1 MKYFWVFCLL
11 LTSLFLGCVHSK
23 NQISGASVDANK
35 IAILNKPK
43 NIAEIFK
50 TNFDHPETSIT
61 DLLDACSKDA
71 CDFSQERSVASR
83 LKSLLVALHDKNA
96 AQVANNSSQV
106 VEDFHRMMGV
116 YSDQREY
123 IVPVTF
129 QAWFLAGAIYPY
141 SKNISK
147 ALFAE
152 VKAIRKN
159 LDLRSPKP
167 VGYLFLVA
175 LDIEYQ
181 AGHLVDK
188 VQAYKKCIDAEPSNR
203 RCQESYLRVSAQ
215 SPIAIKASETN
226 LAKECRPEVDKSGFT
241 LRVGT
246 STLTKYFSGP
256 KPFYGKK
263 YYIDRQ
269 DLLGVSDIETIYWNK
284 KGASLTAGITDSGAA
299 KVKSALSQFKNKGLL
314 LMKKEMIF
322 AAAPLSAAF
331 KDQAKQIKFLMVD
344 KKGLNDF
351 VKKCP

>member
-1 MKYFWVFCLL
+1 MKYFLVFCLL
-11 LTSLFLGCVHSK
+11 FSGCVHSK
-23 NQISGASVDANK
+23 NKNGATAIDTTQ

-50 TNFDHPETSIT
+50 TNFDHPETSIV
-61 DLLDACSKDA
+61 DLLDGCSKEA
-71 CDFSQERSVASR
+71 CDSSQERSVASR
-83 LKSLLVALHDKNA
+83 LKSLYVALQDKNP
-96 AQVANNSSQV
+96 AQVANNSSHV
-106 VEDFHRMMGV
+106 VEDFHRMMGA

-123 IVPVTF
+123 ITPVTF

-147 ALFAE
+147 DLFAE
-152 VKAIRKN
+152 IKILRKT

-175 LDIEYQ
+175 LETEYQ

-203 RCQESYLRVSAQ
+203 RCQEAYLRVSAQ
-215 SPIAIKASETN
+215 SPVTIKASETN

-246 STLTKYFSGP
+246 SNVTKYFSGP

-269 DLLGVSDIETIYWNK
+269 DLLGVSDIEIIYWNK
-284 KGASLTAGITDSGAA
+284 KGASLTAVITDSGAA
-299 KVKSALSQFKNKGLL
+299 KVKRAMGQFKNKGLL
-314 LMKKEMIF
+314 LIKKEMIF

-331 KDQAKQIKFLMVD
+331 KDQPKQILFLMVD

>member
-1 MKYFWVFCLL
+1 MKYFWIFCFLL
-11 LTSLFLGCVHSK
+11 SACVHSK
-23 NQISGASVDANK
+23 NQTGLVAVDTNK

-50 TNFDHPETSIT
+50 TNFDNPDVAMI
-61 DLLDACSKDA
+61 DLLEACSKDA
-71 CDFSQERSVASR
+71 CESSNERSIASH
-83 LKSLLVALHDKNA
+83 LKSLHLALRDKNS
-96 AQVANNSSQV
+96 AQVIANSGRV
-106 VEDFHRMMGV
+106 VEDFHRMIAS
-116 YSDQREY
+116 YTDQREY
-123 IVPVTF
+123 IIPVTF

-141 SKNISK
+141 SKPISQ

-152 VKAIRKN
+152 VKAIRKI

-175 LDIEYQ
+175 LEVEYQ
-181 AGHLVDK
+181 ASHLIDR
-188 VQAYKKCIDAEPSNR
+188 VQAYKRCIDTEPSNR
-203 RCQESYLRVSAQ
+203 RCQEAYLRVSAQ
-215 SPIAIKASETN
+215 SPLAIKTSETN

-246 STLTKYFSGP
+246 SSLTKYFSGP

-269 DLLGVSDIETIYWNK
+269 DLLGVSEIETIYWTK
-284 KGASLTAGITDSGAA
+284 KGASLSIAITDSGAR
-299 KVKSALSQFKNKGLL
+299 KVIAALGQFKNKGLL

-331 KDQAKQIKFLMVD
+331 KDHPKEIKFLMVD